1 MDIEPAPPQI
11 IGVCLIRN
19 EEHFVAWSIM
29 NAIEYCD
36 RILVL
41 DNRSTDRTRSIVE
54 AISGL
59 HSHVEIVD
67 VDDAYDTHR
76 HIEPFVGTRT
86 WVSAIDGDEI
96 YDPIGLSRLRR
107 QIHKGEL
114 DSYWALYP
122 HALHLMKANLTEA
135 RASGYA
141 TPDAKFGMRCFNLD
155 AMVRWHPGRHERLHG
170 LKSIILKPG
179 YSRQDVFMASEHD
192 SWDEASY
199 RCLHLCFMPRSSL
212 DQRTDTNVELSGRHN
227 PSQEMKS
234 GSPWRKLRNAV
245 MKRLDPGHAMKTN
258 YKYKH
263 YAKGPVR
270 EFDIAAFGTPADH
283 HAVDPECEVA
293 VDAIEHAAYRG

>member
-1 MDIEPAPPQI
+1 MDIKPDPPQI
-11 IGVCLIRN
+11 VGVCLIRN

-54 AISGL
+54 AIASR
-59 HSHVEIVD
+59 HAHVEIVD
-67 VDDAYDTHR
+67 VDDAYNTHQY
-76 HIEPFVGTRT
+76 IEPLVGTRT

-96 YDPIGLSRLRR
+96 YDPLGLSRLRQQIR
-107 QIHKGEL
+107 QGGM

-122 HALHLMKANLTEA
+122 HALHLVKTNLKKA

-141 TPDAKFGMRCFNLD
+141 TPHAKFGMRCFNLH
-155 AMVRWHPGRHERLHG
+155 AMVRWHPGKHERLHG
-170 LKSIILKPG
+170 LKSIVFKPG
-179 YSRQDVFMASEHD
+179 HSRQDVFTASEHE
-192 SWDEASY
+192 SWDEANY

-212 DQRTDTNVELSGRHN
+212 DHRTGTEVELSGRHN

-234 GSPWRKLRNAV
+234 GSSWRKLRNAV
-245 MKRLDPGHAMKTN
+245 MKRLDPGYALKKN

-270 EFDIAAFGTPADH
+270 EYDIAAFGTPADH
-283 HAVDPECEVA
+283 HAVDPDCEVA
-293 VDAIEHAAYRG
+293 VTVIERTAHQG